1 MPEPPERDNGH
12 FPEPAQEALQ
22 CLEQVPAALRRPTPP
37 ALAASDEEALRARF
51 ADVAAL
57 PRPSW
62 PGAAAARRAAGLP
75 GFSSLHPHQ
84 PAPTLQGALEVMHE
98 VARALA
104 ALTGLD
110 RWSLQPPSLPVAERA
125 AVRLAVAS
133 FARTQPARTEVV
145 APADSPLLA
154 HARDLGLPTQAVAR
168 LPGGD
173 VDLEALEAAVGDA
186 TALVAAGWL
195 TPAGRLERN
204 LLAAGHVAHA
214 RGALFGV
221 DATGLGRLAG
231 HTRLR
236 EAEADIAWLS
246 LGELCPVA
254 TGAALGVRA
263 PLTQHLPCP
272 LVSKERSGYGLDD
285 ELPGSIGPLA
295 LTAARLGDALPI
307 YVALRTL
314 GEAGLRRQAAASGDS
329 R

>member
-1 MPEPPERDNGH
+1 
-12 FPEPAQEALQ
+12 
-22 CLEQVPAALRRPTPP
+22 
-37 ALAASDEEALRARF
+37 
-51 ADVAAL
+51 
-57 PRPSW
+57 
-62 PGAAAARRAAGLP
+62 
-75 GFSSLHPHQ
+75 
-84 PAPTLQGALEVMHE
+84 MHE

-110 RWSLQPPSLPVAERA
+110 RWSLQPSSLPVAERA

-133 FARTQPARTEVV
+133 FARTQPGRTEVV
-145 APADSPLLA
+145 APADSAALA
-154 HARDLGLPTQAVAR
+154 HARDLGLPARVLAR
-168 LPGGD
+168 LPSGD
-173 VDLEALEAAVGDA
+173 LDAEALEAAVGDA
-186 TALVAAGWL
+186 TALVAASWL
-195 TPAGRLERN
+195 TPAGRLDRN

-214 RGALFGV
+214 RGALLGV
-221 DATGLGRLAG
+221 DAAGLGRLAG
-231 HTRLR
+231 HARLR

-246 LGELCPVA
+246 LDELCPVA

-263 PLTQHLPCP
+263 PLTQYLPSP

-314 GEAGLRRQAAASGDS
+314 GEAGLRRRAAAAADS